1 MSDKKK
7 KAYGSGRFPLG
18 GFFCACMGTVAL
30 ALLVILIMKTDY
42 EAERLAVIIL
52 AAYVGLMII
61 SCAVYIIV
69 GALTRRNSTKL
80 AMSVDRKST
89 RLNSSHYQQSR
100 MPSSA

>member
-42 EAERLAVIIL
+42 EAERL
-52 AAYVGLMII
+52 
-61 SCAVYIIV
+61 
-69 GALTRRNSTKL
+69 
-80 AMSVDRKST
+80 
-89 RLNSSHYQQSR
+89 
-100 MPSSA
+100 

>member
-42 EAERLAVIIL
+42 EADRPAGISGSISSTPRRSWATNTERPARFPSAWWTAISAWTWIFPFAV
-52 AAYVGLMII
+52 
-61 SCAVYIIV
+61 
-69 GALTRRNSTKL
+69 
-80 AMSVDRKST
+80 
-89 RLNSSHYQQSR
+89 
-100 MPSSA
+100 SANTAIA